1 MNLVQKI
8 SLMIRF
14 LEYFFH
20 LHLLTGLITYT
31 GVAVLLR
38 KHLVRY
44 RYRSVNHEKIPF
56 EHIEAPK
63 AVFLIPAYNE
73 GRRLIDSVNAALSAD
88 YPNFEV
94 FIINDGS
101 SDITLPLLIRHYQ
114 LEPYVFT
121 QKQQLGAGKIFQSYR
136 SRKNHRLFV
145 IDKEHT
151 GKPDSLNVALD
162 IVDAPY
168 VCCMD
173 ADSIVTPDALGKL
186 MTKFINKSDLIA
198 LGGAISPSNEII
210 IRNGEVVRRKTNQ
223 PAFVAL
229 QIIEYLRSMTTW
241 RTGWSYLNG
250 LLIIGGA
257 LTVFKKEALQKVGGY
272 STDTITEDLDLIL
285 SLHEYYLKNDIEYHI
300 WTVPD
305 VICWTR
311 APKTV
316 ETLRSQRMRWMYGAL
331 QSLKKHK
338 NLAYNN
344 KNFLIGWVSFPHFV
358 LIEAIAP
365 IIELLGLICITC
377 AAIGGILSY
386 QSVLVYTI
394 LIYCLV
400 GLMSWYALA
409 INNHFIYSFQSL
421 WQILRVG
428 LIGLL
433 EPLGYRQRDA
443 YWRLKAW
450 VNWLLQKP
458 IEWR

>member
-1 MNLVQKI
+1 MNLIQRI
-8 SLMIRF
+8 SLLIRF

-38 KHLVRY
+38 QHLVRY

-56 EHIEAPK
+56 EHIDAPK
-63 AVFLIPAYNE
+63 AAFLIPAYNE
-73 GRRLIDSVNAALSAD
+73 GRHLIDSVNAALSAD

-94 FIINDGS
+94 YVINDGS
-101 SDITLPLLIRHYQ
+101 TDITLPLLIRHYQ
-114 LEPYVFT
+114 LEPKKFT
-121 QKQQLGAGKIFQSYR
+121 QKKSLGNGTIFQIYSSGKYP
-136 SRKNHRLFV
+136 RLFV
-145 IDKEHT
+145 IDKDHT
-151 GKPDSLNVALD
+151 GKPGSLNVALD
-162 IVDAPY
+162 VVDAPY

-173 ADSIVTPDALGKL
+173 ADSIVTPDALRKL
-186 MTKFINKSDLIA
+186 MTKFINKIDLIA

-210 IRNGEVVRRKTNQ
+210 IRDGELTRRKTNQ

-257 LTVFKKEALQKVGGY
+257 LTVFKKEALLKVGGY
-272 STDTITEDLDLIL
+272 STDTMTEDLDLIL
-285 SLHEYYLKNDIEYHI
+285 SLHEYYLKHNIQYHI

-316 ETLRSQRMRWMYGAL
+316 ETLRAQRMRWMYGAL

-365 IIELLGLICITC
+365 VIELLGLICIAC
-377 AAIGGILSY
+377 AAIAGILSY
-386 QSVLVYTI
+386 QSLIVYALLVYC
-394 LIYCLV
+394 LI
-400 GLMSWYALA
+400 GLMSWYSLA

-433 EPLGYRQRDA
+433 EPIGYRQRDA

-450 VNWLLQKP
+450 VCWLMKKP
-458 IEWR
+458 IVWR